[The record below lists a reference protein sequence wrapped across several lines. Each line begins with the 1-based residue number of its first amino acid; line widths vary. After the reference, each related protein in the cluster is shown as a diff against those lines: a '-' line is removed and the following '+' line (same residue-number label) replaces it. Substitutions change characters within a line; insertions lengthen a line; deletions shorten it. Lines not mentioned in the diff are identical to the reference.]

1 MLFKNL
7 HIFPMKNIIVKGG
20 CIIPIKNIKNVVCHL
35 NSTNPLV
42 IDMEIIIKKKTKKNT
57 KLSTLKL
64 TPKYNTPCYD
74 ESIIQRMIRNGG
86 L

>member
-1 MLFKNL
+1 MLFKSL

-20 CIIPIKNIKNVVCHL
+20 RIIPIKNIKKVVCHL